1 MKLQSIIQ
9 GMVLAAIVLLAT
21 QAFAQ
26 PVILMCNGNGHIV
39 DNRSMVIWI
48 TFDEA
53 SGTAFSG
60 DNPASSAS
68 FTNTNIKW
76 SGRWP
81 NQDRAISESLDWNL
95 NRITGLL
102 TVRPDTGSRAVE
114 FDCVVAPEKKF

>member
-1 MKLQSIIQ
+1 MKLQRFVQ
-9 GMVLAAIVLLAT
+9 GMVLAAIALVAAH
-21 QAFAQ
+21 AFAA
-26 PVILMCNGNGHIV
+26 PVILTCKVKTHSNNP
-39 DNRSMVIWI
+39 NMVLWI
-48 TFDEA
+48 TFDDD
-53 SGTAFSG
+53 SKTAFNG
-60 DNPASSAS
+60 DMPASDAS